1 MECNTDITKT
11 ILELMNITPT
21 NEKTV
26 VKREPTVFDQIRVI
40 LNEKDAIYH
49 DVMNKQRVNSA

>member
-1 MECNTDITKT
+1 
-11 ILELMNITPT
+11 MNITPT